1 MHKPFYS
8 VQCYEYDAPGFN
20 AIIHCSSRRKASRV
34 FGQLRSKFPGSIV
47 TLNRRQYFGEGV
59 WLTTTHHWKG

>member
-8 VQCYEYDAPGFN
+8 VQSYEYDAPGYN
-20 AIIHCSSRRKASRV
+20 AIIWCSSRRKASRV

-47 TLNRRQYFGEGV
+47 TLNRMEYFGGFWV
-59 WLTTTHHWKG
+59 STTHRWKG